1 MKENHPIY
9 KEEREQM
16 KKITGCK
23 KGYYIRIIDGF
34 YEVIDGNRVIH
45 FGECRK
51 NSTIQEIANK
61 TILNQMEESDVTYR
75 KRRIESA
82 FRKEVS
88 RGHCTRC
95 TTYERKDV
103 AGMSK
108 RNTD

>member
-1 MKENHPIY
+1 MVICLINWGKKKENHPIY

-16 KKITGCK
+16 KKVTGFK

-61 TILNQMEESDVTYR
+61 TILANSQEVENDRT
-75 KRRIESA
+75 RIKNYC
-82 FRKEVS
+82 RI
-88 RGHCTRC
+88 
-95 TTYERKDV
+95 
-103 AGMSK
+103 
-108 RNTD
+108 

>member
-1 MKENHPIY
+1 MSKRI
-9 KEEREQM
+9 
-16 KKITGCK
+16 
-23 KGYYIRIIDGF
+23 GYRLGYRIQIINGF
-34 YEVIDGNRVIH
+34 YEVVDGKRCLF
-45 FGECRK
+45 FGQCRK

-88 RGHCTRC
+88 RGNCTRC
-95 TTYERKDV
+95 TTYEGKDV
-103 AGMSK
+103 ACVSE